1 MCKPAGSPSLA
12 YSPAHFSLKGPQIFW
27 TAIFGFVWLCE
38 HLRPRDPLPVLEE
51 LQALRL
57 EIARTRDLVYDLE
70 ASSGSCLW
78 QLWGQG
84 WLLRLAGLADLV
96 LIFLLIPGWFQRH
109 REPADSAELLEE
121 PSIRALPSST
131 TSVLSA
137 DSRNHVRIPMFWFGH
152 SMTKM
157 SSTTRVWLKRT
168 EREN

>member
-1 MCKPAGSPSLA
+1 MALSPSLA
-12 YSPAHFSLKGPQIFW
+12 YSQAHFSLKGPLMQIPW
-27 TAIFGFVWLCE
+27 TTLFDFVWLCE
-38 HLRPRDPLPVLEE
+38 YLRPRDPLLVLEE

-84 WLLRLAGLADLV
+84 WLLRLSGLADLV
-96 LIFLLIPGWFQRH
+96 LIFLLIRGWFQRH

-137 DSRNHVRIPMFWFGH
+137 DSRVNEEG
-152 SMTKM
+152 SE
-157 SSTTRVWLKRT
+157 SSTPSPVQGGRPTRPSDLRKWRSS
-168 EREN
+168 R